1 MFKDPWVRYGALG
14 AIGFVLG
21 WAVPE
26 YFIHDKVAFTPFAGG
41 IAFFIT
47 ALLVGRYLRHMQK

>member
-14 AIGFVLG
+14 GIGFVLG
-21 WAVPE
+21 WAIPE
-26 YFIHDKVAFTPFAGG
+26 SLLNGEISWTPLAGG

-47 ALLVGRYLRHMQK
+47 ALLARRYIRHIQK

>member
-1 MFKDPWVRYGALG
+1 MFKDPWVRYGVLG
-14 AIGFVLG
+14 GIGFGLG

-26 YFIHDKVAFTPFAGG
+26 YVIHGKVAWAPFAGG

-47 ALLVGRYLRHMQK
+47 ALLVRRHIRRMQR